1 MASYTVTLTTDQT
14 SFITTVDYDGE
25 IEADDYHIAMIA
37 VSRIYEN
44 EGLDLTLRRWD
55 YTVEQL
61 ERGAE

>member
-61 ERGAE
+61 EESAE

>member
-25 IEADDYHIAMIA
+25 IEADDYDIAMIA
-37 VSRIYEN
+37 VSCIYEN

-55 YTVEQL
+55 YTVEAL
-61 ERGAE
+61 DE